1 MKMKRK
7 NTLLLLGLSGDLVV
21 QAILMKG
28 LILRCLS
35 PSIKSFFL
43 KKKTLVTTALVV
55 VCCLL

>member
-7 NTLLLLGLSGDLVV
+7 NKLLLLGLSGDLGV

-28 LILRCLS
+28 LILRCLG
-35 PSIKSFFL
+35 PSIESCSSSFL
-43 KKKTLVTTALVV
+43 TLVKTALVV